1 MASIYESFSIQNVS
15 TKGPL
20 TLKEKRNELQT
31 IRNKKIEGLMVRS
44 RAKWIEHGEKQVA
57 TSVTLKT
64 GTILVSICHI
74 YGKMTIQKLLTMR
87 KL

>member
-1 MASIYESFSIQNVS
+1 MAEIYHEI
-15 TKGPL
+15 
-20 TLKEKRNELQT
+20 LKEKRNELQT

-64 GTILVSICHI
+64 GTILVNICHI